1 MPSDGII
8 KPGDVFEYVSA
19 SLRSCF
25 VVLEVNLLAFQGA
38 EKALHNGVVIAVAG
52 ATHADINLVVGQDAA
67 DLLAGVLAAA
77 IGMME

>member
-19 SLRSCF
+19 GLRSCF
-25 VVLEVNLLAFQGA
+25 VVLEVNLFAFQGA

-52 ATHADINLVVGQDAA
+52 AT
-67 DLLAGVLAAA
+67 
-77 IGMME
+77 